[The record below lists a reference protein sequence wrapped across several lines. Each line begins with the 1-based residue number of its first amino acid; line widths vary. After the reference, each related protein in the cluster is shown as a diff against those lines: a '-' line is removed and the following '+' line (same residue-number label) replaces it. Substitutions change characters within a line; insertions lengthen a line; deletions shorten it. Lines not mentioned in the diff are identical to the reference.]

1 MAAILIDHPL
11 LIDKIKISFFFF
23 VLASL
28 SSNVY
33 SQNPPGTIGV
43 GIVTERVDSTIV
55 KLIKVFNTGQS
66 NIIAFP
72 AEYSQKRD
80 ERSTD
85 TAEQRTYF
93 TPDSMT
99 LIKMNEALKNQYC
112 DAKRYR
118 ATTSYNHMIKLFGKE
133 WGQSYIKEQKIAMKN
148 ELDFIDKNCSQRKVD
163 LDSIDKQI
171 IGFVSPKYK
180 GKVLFIQLCDFR
192 DDPYKLRERAKKQ
205 MIDGW
210 HGWFETNLETF
221 YYNVDQNKLSVHG
234 EDF

>member
-1 MAAILIDHPL
+1 MKKCFVYVILIF
-11 LIDKIKISFFFF
+11 IKFTGF
-23 VLASL
+23 
-28 SSNVY
+28 

-43 GIVTERVDSTIV
+43 GIVTERVDSAIV
-55 KLIKVFNTGQS
+55 KLIKVINTGQS

-72 AEYSQKRD
+72 AEYSQNRN
-80 ERSTD
+80 EGSTD

-99 LIKMNEALKNQYC
+99 LIKMNEALKSQYC

-133 WGQSYIKEQKIAMKN
+133 WGLSYVNEQKKAMKN
-148 ELDFIDKNCSQRKVD
+148 ELDFIDKNCSQKKVD
-163 LDSIDKQI
+163 IDSIDKQI
-171 IGFVSPKYK
+171 IAFVSTKYK

-221 YYNVDQNKLSVHG
+221 YYNVEQNKLSVHG
-234 EDF
+234 EDFQ

>member
-1 MAAILIDHPL
+1 MKKYFA
-11 LIDKIKISFFFF
+11 FF
-23 VLASL
+23 VLTFITASG
-28 SSNVY
+28 Y

-55 KLIKVFNTGQS
+55 RMIKVIRAGQS
-66 NIIAFP
+66 DIIAFP
-72 AEYSQKRD
+72 AAYSEKRN
-80 ERSTD
+80 EGSAD

-99 LIKMNEALKNQYC
+99 LIKMNEALKSQYC

-118 ATTSYNHMIKLFGKE
+118 ATTSYNHMIELFGKE
-133 WGQSYIKEQKIAMKN
+133 WGKSYINEQKKAMKN
-148 ELDFIDKNCSQRKVD
+148 ELDYIDKNCTQKKID
-163 LDSIDKQI
+163 LDSIDKQVI
-171 IGFVSPKYK
+171 AFTSNKYK
-180 GKVLFIQLCDFR
+180 GNVLFIQLCDFR
-192 DDPYKLRERAKKQ
+192 DDPYKLKERAKKQ

-221 YYNVDQNKLSVHG
+221 YYNIEQNKLSVHG